1 MKAKSKTIADNNLK
15 KKVSIR
21 YNKIQIKNRIQS
33 VHVKKQT
40 KKKKTN
46 NICRLVLSKDV
57 LKPRRGQCHTVIV
70 PLSTCGQLYKQ
81 GTHNIISIFKI

>member
-33 VHVKKQT
+33 VHVKKQKQ
-40 KKKKTN
+40 KKKDKQY
-46 NICRLVLSKDV
+46 LSPCPV
-57 LKPRRGQCHTVIV
+57 
-70 PLSTCGQLYKQ
+70 
-81 GTHNIISIFKI
+81 